1 MSNGFAAVDLSSL
14 PAPQVVEP
22 LDFETVLAA
31 LKADF
36 EARHPDYTATLE
48 SDPAMK
54 LLEVAAYREV
64 IVRQR
69 VNDAAKAVMLAFA
82 TGSDLDHLG
91 ALVPVARNAGETDA
105 SYRGRIQLAPEAFS
119 TAGPQL
125 GYIWHALSATADIK
139 DVTAVSP
146 SPGDVVV
153 TVLSRHGDGGPAA
166 IDVLETE
173 TVTLDPAATVKAV
186 DGASAI
192 RVKMGSTVLARGV
205 DYLYD
210 PASRS
215 LSRIAAGDIPAGST
229 VTVEHVSR
237 GEVELVSGQLSA
249 RLVRPLTD
257 HVTVQP
263 ATILTYAVTATIW
276 ISEGPAGELVRQ
288 AAIAAA
294 EAYAES
300 RHRLGADVTISGF
313 EAALHVE
320 GVWKAQVLID
330 GTAEDLVTNTSE
342 AGWCS
347 GITVTVGGVE

>member
-1 MSNGFAAVDLSSL
+1 M
-14 PAPQVVEP
+14 
-22 LDFETVLAA
+22 
-31 LKADF
+31 
-36 EARHPDYTATLE
+36 
-48 SDPAMK
+48 
-54 LLEVAAYREV
+54 
-64 IVRQR
+64 
-69 VNDAAKAVMLAFA
+69 
-82 TGSDLDHLG
+82 
-91 ALVPVARNAGETDA
+91 
-105 SYRGRIQLAPEAFS
+105 
-119 TAGPQL
+119 
-125 GYIWHALSATADIK
+125 
-139 DVTAVSP
+139 SP